1 MKPVVIHLVETYLA
15 RSEVFIHNYV
25 TSHVGWEPTVLCEF
39 SAHEDELPFQ
49 RRVVVTGPKSKRQ
62 PAWWSN
68 EAARWLTGRSVWQ
81 RRAARAL
88 APLRPAVLHAHFG
101 QMGWAGLPVARQLG
115 IPLVTTFYGYDM
127 SVLPRQARWQ
137 RRLRELFQGGD
148 LFLAEGPCMQRRLV
162 ELGCAAEK
170 VKVQRIAIHTD
181 RYPRWQPTQN
191 GRSVVLFV
199 GRFAEK
205 KGLLDALAAVLEVV
219 RRGQAVRFRVVGDG
233 ALRPQAEAFVAAN
246 NLSSHVEFL
255 GMLPHEQVLR
265 ELAAAD
271 VFIHP
276 SRTASN
282 GDTEG
287 GAPTIVLEAQAV
299 GVPLVTTEH
308 ADIPNVAPA
317 GPGVYLSPEGQVAP
331 LAENLSRALRERVGA
346 SAEFVRAHHDVSRE
360 VLGLEARYAA
370 LADPARAPGT
380 GT

>member
-1 MKPVVIHLVETYLA
+1 M
-15 RSEVFIHNYV
+15 
-25 TSHVGWEPTVLCEF
+25 
-39 SAHEDELPFQ
+39 
-49 RRVVVTGPKSKRQ
+49 
-62 PAWWSN
+62 
-68 EAARWLTGRSVWQ
+68 
-81 RRAARAL
+81 
-88 APLRPAVLHAHFG
+88 
-101 QMGWAGLPVARQLG
+101 
-115 IPLVTTFYGYDM
+115 
-127 SVLPRQARWQ
+127 
-137 RRLRELFQGGD
+137 
-148 LFLAEGPCMQRRLV
+148 
-162 ELGCAAEK
+162 
-170 VKVQRIAIHTD
+170 
-181 RYPRWQPTQN
+181 
-191 GRSVVLFV
+191 
-199 GRFAEK
+199 
-205 KGLLDALAAVLEVV
+205 LDALAAVLEVV

-317 GPGVYLSPEGQVAP
+317 GPGVYLSPEAQVAP

-360 VLGLEARYAA
+360 VLGMEARYAA
-370 LADPARAPGT
+370 LVSAGAVQNAKG
-380 GT
+380 